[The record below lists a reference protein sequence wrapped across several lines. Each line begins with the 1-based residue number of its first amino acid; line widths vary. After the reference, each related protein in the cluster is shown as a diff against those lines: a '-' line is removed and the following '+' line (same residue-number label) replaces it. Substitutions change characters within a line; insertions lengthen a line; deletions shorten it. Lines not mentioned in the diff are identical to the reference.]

1 MVNIG
6 IILQTIFWLTLT
18 ASAATHHYEVRKN
31 DGHVLHIVTMSAR
44 VYSTKIVKAQNGI
57 FGRET
62 VATIAERYNAV
73 IAINGGYFEIGNTK
87 DGAPS
92 GTLISDGKIFGLRS
106 TPHFCLIQHNEA
118 LSIDLQN
125 NPVSVNVDNHLI
137 SIDHVNHQPKEN
149 EIVLF
154 TDAFGVR
161 TLTAMTKRYEIA
173 FSAKGDVI
181 SVEAHGNISIPE
193 GGYVLSLPAHHAL
206 TTEEKPTKV
215 MFNLGQTIMNAQTS
229 MLMGIPRLVTD
240 GVISLPVTEGASDFF
255 KKPHARTAIGIKS
268 NGDLVIVVAEHTV
281 KHALKELKINDIIH
295 FGKKHAVEIK
305 AKYQKSFEQLTLT
318 ELKECFETMT
328 DNTDAAIG
336 LTLPELAEV
345 MRTLGCKDA
354 LNLDGGGSSTLWING
369 AIVNRIIG
377 DKDEAAEQAIVR
389 PVSDAIVFIQK

>member
-1 MVNIG
+1 MVNIV

-18 ASAATHHYEVRKN
+18 ASAATHHYEVRKS
-31 DGHVLHIVTMSAR
+31 DGHVIHIVTINARAYSA
-44 VYSTKIVKAQNGI
+44 KIVKAQNGI

-92 GTLISDGKIFGLRS
+92 GTFISDGKIFGLRS
-106 TPHFCLIQHNEA
+106 TPHFCLIQHNDT
-118 LSIDLQN
+118 LSINLQN
-125 NPVSVNVDNHLI
+125 SPIRVDVDNRVLT
-137 SIDHVNHQPKEN
+137 IDHINHQPKEN
-149 EIVLF
+149 EVVLF
-154 TDAFGVR
+154 TDAFGAH
-161 TLTAMTKRYEIA
+161 TLTAMMKRHEIA
-173 FSAKGDVI
+173 FNAKGEVISAKT
-181 SVEAHGNISIPE
+181 HGNISIPE
-193 GGYVLSLPAHHAL
+193 GGYVLSMPARHAL
-206 TTEEKPTKV
+206 TTEPKPTKV
-215 MFNLGQTIMNAQTS
+215 LLNLGQTIMNAQTS

-240 GVISLPVTEGASDFF
+240 GVIPSPVTEGASDFF

-295 FGKKHAVEIK
+295 FGKKHAAEIK
-305 AKYQKSFEQLTLT
+305 TKYQKSFEQLTLT

-328 DNTDAAIG
+328 DNTDAAVG
-336 LTLPELAEV
+336 LTLPELAEL
-345 MRTLGCKDA
+345 MQTLGCKDA

-369 AIVNRIIG
+369 VIVNRIMG
-377 DKDEAAEQAIVR
+377 DRDEAEGKAVVR